1 LKYAHENG
9 CPSDEEASDLDW
21 DSEWNS
27 ESSSHSESGESL
39 SSTGSF

>member
-1 LKYAHENG
+1 
-9 CPSDEEASDLDW
+9 LDW